1 MNFWREG
8 QVERMENPRL
18 VIITGMSGAGKTQV
32 MRFMEDLGY
41 FCVDNLPP
49 ALIPKFAELCAQS
62 AGQVNRVALVVDIR
76 GGEFFDQLVEVLEDL
91 DQQSIIPEVL
101 FLEASDETLI
111 HRYKETRR
119 RHPLAPQG
127 RISEGISKER
137 ERLEYIRGRATQ
149 IIDTSDLTT
158 AQLKAKI
165 TELYESGA
173 EQSRIHV
180 NVVSFGFKY
189 GIPLDADMVFDVR
202 FLPNPFYVEPL
213 RRKSGRNPQ
222 VIGYIEQWP
231 VTHQFLRKLHDFIDF
246 LVPHYLKEGKSQLVI
261 AVGCTGGLHRSV
273 YVAGKISEALQGK
286 GYQVTLEH
294 RDIRQNKVEE

>member
-1 MNFWREG
+1 
-8 QVERMENPRL
+8 MENPRL

-62 AGQVNRVALVVDIR
+62 GDRVNRVALVVDIR
-76 GGEFFDQLVEVLEDL
+76 GGQFFDQLMQVLGEL
-91 DQQSIIPEVL
+91 DQQSILSEVL

-137 ERLEYIRGRATQ
+137 DRLEYIRGRATH

-158 AQLKAKI
+158 AQLKEKI

-202 FLPNPFYVEPL
+202 FLPNPFYVESL
-213 RRKSGRNPQ
+213 RRKSGENSLVRE
-222 VIGYIEQWP
+222 YIDKWP
-231 VTHQFLRKLHDFIDF
+231 VTQQFLRRLQEFISF
-246 LVPHYLKEGKSQLVI
+246 LVPHYVKEGKSQLVI
-261 AVGCTGGLHRSV
+261 AIGCTGGLHRSV
-273 YVAGKISEALQGK
+273 FVAVKVGEMLRGQG
-286 GYQVTLEH
+286 YHVTIEH
-294 RDIRQNKVEE
+294 RDIKQNTVEE